1 MVKIDS
7 EVKQLTVRE
16 FLSDGQYVIPIYQ
29 RNYDWGERET
39 LQLLEDVSDY
49 AQKNSNQKY
58 YIGSA
63 VVFVRNVNG
72 TTYFEMIDGQQ
83 RLTTLTILASLL
95 NHEGKADWFKQ
106 PNLSYEHRKE
116 ADEAL
121 RRLQEGMQSEHP
133 AARNIVNVYALL
145 KKHLIPVLEAKGLDK
160 AQFAD
165 YLFNQV
171 TILRI
176 PLPHDTQLNHYFEI
190 MNTRGEQLEKHEVL
204 KATLMSKL
212 QPEEHPLFHW
222 IWEAC
227 ADMNS
232 YVQMNFSIEQRRII
246 FDDQWA
252 ELRHR
257 HFEALGEAFGKDN
270 GKLIETEEDGAAHTL
285 NSLFEDAKKEV
296 RYELPNDGNS
306 DDGTPDR
313 FGSIANFPNFLL
325 QALKVCYHDS
335 EFYWP
340 EVDEAI
346 KLDDKGLISTF
357 QMVLKSMADEEERGR
372 FVRFFIMELLF
383 LRIQYDR
390 FVIKRE
396 SINDAESWSLKSIR
410 KYDNSNKVKYVNT
423 FSSNDSEEESENH
436 AAKAIRLL
444 EAMFHVSAPTQIYKH
459 WLNAVL
465 YAVYREEAITR
476 SDLRERLYDLA
487 RCFMLDVYLA
497 GEGKVHRF
505 EEIVFRERYEPE
517 NRIEEIN
524 WRRID
529 CGCNVHN
536 FIFNFYDFIT
546 WQKWQKWQNDP
557 KSQNNPKDYSKF
569 DFSYRTSVEHFYP
582 QKPMKGYDCLNEDVL
597 HSFGNL
603 CLISSSMNSKFS
615 NNMPKAKLANFG
627 LDEEVRNGL
636 SLKLLEMMDVV
647 KVKGDWS
654 ENEIKVF
661 NEEAKQRFQEA
672 LSNQGGRETIPPI
685 GHDLKEGKE

>member
-95 NHEGKADWFKQ
+95 KHEGKADWFKQ

-116 ADEAL
+116 ANEAL

-145 KKHLIPVLEAKGLDK
+145 KKHLTPVLEAKGLDK

-171 TILRI
+171 KILRI

-212 QPEEHPLFHW
+212 QPEEHSLFHW

-232 YVQMNFSIEQRRII
+232 YVQMNFSVENRTILFGKNWRKLQ
-246 FDDQWA
+246 FDQFDS
-252 ELRHR
+252 LR
-257 HFEALGEAFGKDN
+257 EALFKQKDSEQKSKEN
-270 GKLIETEEDGAAHTL
+270 SAPLTL
-285 NSLFEDAKKEV
+285 NRLFEDAKKGSRYGQSEV
-296 RYELPNDGNS
+296 GSE
-306 DDGTPDR
+306 GTGEQER
-313 FGSIANFPNFLL
+313 FGSIINFPNFLL
-325 QALKVCYHDS
+325 QVLKVCYHRS
-335 EFYWP
+335 EFYQ
-340 EVDEAI
+340 EEKKIDKQI
-346 KLDDKGLISTF
+346 RLDDKGLIPIFET
-357 QMVLKSMADEEERGR
+357 VLQSLANEEEQAK
-372 FVRFFIMELLF
+372 FVKFFIIKLLF
-383 LRIQYDR
+383 LRTQYDR
-390 FVIKRE
+390 YVIKRE
-396 SINDAESWSLKSIR
+396 EHNGTESWSLKTIQ
-410 KYDNSNKVKYVNT
+410 KYDKNKVDYVNT
-423 FSSNDSEEESENH
+423 FSSNDEGGD
-436 AAKAIRLL
+436 AKAVRLL

-459 WLNAVL
+459 WLNALL
-465 YAVYREEAITR
+465 YAVDRKEQVSA
-476 SDLRERLYDLA
+476 SFLRERLYNLA
-487 RCFMLDVYLA
+487 CSFMLDIYLA
-497 GEGKVHRF
+497 KEKTTFEDIVYNQEGKPAHDLNN
-505 EEIVFRERYEPE
+505 ID
-517 NRIEEIN
+517 
-524 WRRID
+524 WGRID
-529 CGCNVHN
+529 QGCSVHN

-546 WQKWQKWQNDP
+546 WQNAPQKYP
-557 KSQNNPKDYSKF
+557 KF

-582 QKPMKGYDCLNEDVL
+582 QKPMKGYPVLNDDVL

-647 KVKGDWS
+647 KEKGDWS

-661 NEEAKQRFQEA
+661 NEEAMRKLSSVFRKQ
-672 LSNQGGRETIPPI
+672 LSNQGEEEQSPNRT
-685 GHDLKEGKE
+685 

>member
-1 MVKIDS
+1 MMVKIDS

-145 KKHLIPVLEAKGLDK
+145 KKHLTPVLEAKGLDK

-212 QPEEHPLFHW
+212 QPEEHSLFHW

-232 YVQMNFSIEQRRII
+232 YVQMNFSVENRTIL
-246 FDDQWA
+246 FDENWRELQFDQFDS
-252 ELRHR
+252 LR
-257 HFEALGEAFGKDN
+257 EALFKQKDSEQKSKEN
-270 GKLIETEEDGAAHTL
+270 SAPLTL
-285 NSLFEDAKKEV
+285 NRLFEDAKKGSRYGQSEV
-296 RYELPNDGNS
+296 GSE
-306 DDGTPDR
+306 GTGEQER
-313 FGSIANFPNFLL
+313 FGSIINFPNFLL
-325 QALKVCYHDS
+325 QVLKVCYHRS
-335 EFYWP
+335 EFYQ
-340 EVDEAI
+340 EEKKIDEQI
-346 KLDDKGLISTF
+346 RLDDKGLIPIFET
-357 QMVLKSMADEEERGR
+357 VLRSLDNEEKQAE
-372 FVRFFIMELLF
+372 FVKFFIIKLLF
-383 LRIQYDR
+383 LRTQYDR
-390 FVIKRE
+390 YVIKRE
-396 SINDAESWSLKSIR
+396 KHNGTESWSLKTIQ
-410 KYDNSNKVKYVNT
+410 KYDKNKVGYVNT
-423 FSSNDSEEESENH
+423 FSDEGED
-436 AAKAIRLL
+436 AKAVQLL

-459 WLNAVL
+459 WLNALL
-465 YAVYREEAITR
+465 YALFHAPKIEEEQVSASFLR
-476 SDLRERLYDLA
+476 DLRNQLYNLA
-487 RCFMLDVYLA
+487 RSFMLDVYLA
-497 GEGKVHRF
+497 KEKTTFEDIVYRQKGKPAHDLNN
-505 EEIVFRERYEPE
+505 ID
-517 NRIEEIN
+517 
-524 WRRID
+524 WGRID
-529 CGCNVHN
+529 QGCSVHN

-546 WQKWQKWQNDP
+546 WQKWQKDT
-557 KSQNNPKDYSKF
+557 KSQKDSEDYSKF

-672 LSNQGGRETIPPI
+672 LRETPI
-685 GHDLKEGKE
+685 EHDLKEGKE

>member
-16 FLSDGQYVIPIYQ
+16 FLSNGQYVIPIYQ

-39 LQLLEDVSDY
+39 LQLLEDISDY

-95 NHEGKADWFKQ
+95 KHEGKADWFKQ

-145 KKHLIPVLEAKGLDK
+145 KKHLFPVLEAKELDK

-171 TILRI
+171 KILRI

-212 QPEEHPLFHW
+212 QPEEHPLFHR

-232 YVQMNFSIEQRRII
+232 YVQMKFSVGNRTILFGKNWRELQ
-246 FDDQWA
+246 FDQFDS
-252 ELRHR
+252 LR
-257 HFEALGEAFGKDN
+257 EALFKQKDGEQKSKENSAP
-270 GKLIETEEDGAAHTL
+270 LTL
-285 NSLFEDAKKEV
+285 NRLFEDAKKGSKYGQSEV
-296 RYELPNDGNS
+296 GSE
-306 DDGTPDR
+306 GTGEQER
-313 FGSIANFPNFLL
+313 FGSIINFPNFLL
-325 QALKVCYHDS
+325 QVLKVCYHRS
-335 EFYWP
+335 EFYQ
-340 EVDEAI
+340 EKKIDEQI
-346 KLDDKGLISTF
+346 RLDDKGLIPIFET
-357 QMVLKSMADEEERGR
+357 VLQSLDNEEEQAE
-372 FVRFFIMELLF
+372 FVKFFIIKLLF
-383 LRIQYDR
+383 LRTQYDR
-390 FVIKRE
+390 YVIKRE
-396 SINDAESWSLKSIR
+396 ENNGTESWSLKTIQ
-410 KYDNSNKVKYVNT
+410 KYDKNKVDYVNT
-423 FSSNDSEEESENH
+423 FSDEGGD
-436 AAKAIRLL
+436 AKAVRLL

-459 WLNAVL
+459 WLNALLHALNRDEPVTASFLRNQL
-465 YAVYREEAITR
+465 YN
-476 SDLRERLYDLA
+476 LA
-487 RCFMLDVYLA
+487 CSFMLDIYLA
-497 GEGKVHRF
+497 KEKTTFEDIVYRQKGKPAHDLNN
-505 EEIVFRERYEPE
+505 ID
-517 NRIEEIN
+517 
-524 WRRID
+524 WGRID
-529 CGCNVHN
+529 QGCSVHN

-546 WQKWQKWQNDP
+546 WQNAP
-557 KSQNNPKDYSKF
+557 EDYSKF

-582 QKPMKGYDCLNEDVL
+582 QKPMKGYDCLNKDVL

-661 NEEAKQRFQEA
+661 NEEAKKRFQKA
-672 LSNQGGRETIPPI
+672 LSNLREENNPQI

>member
-1 MVKIDS
+1 MIDS
-7 EVKQLTVRE
+7 KVKQLTVRE

-39 LQLLEDVSDY
+39 LQLLEDISDY

-95 NHEGKADWFKQ
+95 KHEGKADWFKQ

-145 KKHLIPVLEAKGLDK
+145 KKHLIPVLEAKELDK

-171 TILRI
+171 KILRI
-176 PLPHDTQLNHYFEI
+176 PLPHETQLNHYFEI

-212 QPEEHPLFHW
+212 QPEEHPLCHRV
-222 IWEAC
+222 WEAC

-232 YVQMNFSIEQRRII
+232 YVQMKFSVENRTILFGEKWKELQ
-246 FDDQWA
+246 FDQFDR
-252 ELRHR
+252 LR
-257 HFEALGEAFGKDN
+257 EALFKQKDGEQKSKENSAP
-270 GKLIETEEDGAAHTL
+270 LTL
-285 NSLFEDAKKEV
+285 NRLFEDAKKGSRYGQSEV
-296 RYELPNDGNS
+296 GSE
-306 DDGTPDR
+306 GTGEQER
-313 FGSIANFPNFLL
+313 FGSIINFPNFLL
-325 QALKVCYHDS
+325 QVLKVCYHRS
-335 EFYWP
+335 EFYQ
-340 EVDEAI
+340 EKIDEQI
-346 KLDDKGLISTF
+346 RLDDKDLIPIFET
-357 QMVLKSMADEEERGR
+357 VLRSLDNEEKQAE
-372 FVRFFIMELLF
+372 FVKFFIIKLLF
-383 LRIQYDR
+383 LRTQYDR
-390 FVIKRE
+390 YVIKRE
-396 SINDAESWSLKSIR
+396 ENNGTESWSLKTIQ
-410 KYDNSNKVKYVNT
+410 KYDKNKVDYVNT
-423 FSSNDSEEESENH
+423 FSDEGGD
-436 AAKAIRLL
+436 AKAVRLL

-459 WLNAVL
+459 WLNALL
-465 YAVYREEAITR
+465 YALFHAPEIRKEPISA
-476 SDLRERLYDLA
+476 SFLRDELYNLA
-487 RCFMLDVYLA
+487 CSFMLDVYLA
-497 GEGKVHRF
+497 KEKTTFEDIVYRQKGKPAHDLNN
-505 EEIVFRERYEPE
+505 ID
-517 NRIEEIN
+517 
-524 WRRID
+524 WGRID
-529 CGCNVHN
+529 QGCSVHN

-546 WQKWQKWQNDP
+546 WQNAPQKYP
-557 KSQNNPKDYSKF
+557 KF

-582 QKPMKGYDCLNEDVL
+582 QKPMKGYPVLNDDVL

-647 KVKGDWS
+647 KEKGDWS

-661 NEEAKQRFQEA
+661 NEEAMRKLSKRFQEA
-672 LSNQGGRETIPPI
+672 LSNLSEEKQSPQ
-685 GHDLKEGKE
+685 

>member
-1 MVKIDS
+1 MMVKIDS

-95 NHEGKADWFKQ
+95 KHEGKADWFKQ

-116 ADEAL
+116 ANEAL

-145 KKHLIPVLEAKGLDK
+145 KKHLTPVLEAKGLDK

-171 TILRI
+171 KILRI

-212 QPEEHPLFHW
+212 QPEEHSLFHW

-232 YVQMNFSIEQRRII
+232 YVQMNFSVENRTILFGKNWRKLQ
-246 FDDQWA
+246 FDQFDS
-252 ELRHR
+252 LR
-257 HFEALGEAFGKDN
+257 EALFKQKDSEQKSKEN
-270 GKLIETEEDGAAHTL
+270 SAPLTL
-285 NSLFEDAKKEV
+285 NRLFEDAKKGSRYGQSEV
-296 RYELPNDGNS
+296 GSE
-306 DDGTPDR
+306 GTGEQER
-313 FGSIANFPNFLL
+313 FGSIINFPNFLL
-325 QALKVCYHDS
+325 QVLKVCYHRS
-335 EFYWP
+335 EFYQ
-340 EVDEAI
+340 EEKKIDKQI
-346 KLDDKGLISTF
+346 RLDDKGLIPIFET
-357 QMVLKSMADEEERGR
+357 VLQSLANEEEQAK
-372 FVRFFIMELLF
+372 FVKFFIIKLLF
-383 LRIQYDR
+383 LRTQYDR
-390 FVIKRE
+390 YVIKRE
-396 SINDAESWSLKSIR
+396 EHNGTESWSLKTIQ
-410 KYDNSNKVKYVNT
+410 KYDKNKVDYVNT
-423 FSSNDSEEESENH
+423 FSSNDEGGD
-436 AAKAIRLL
+436 AKAVRLL

-459 WLNAVL
+459 WLNALL
-465 YAVYREEAITR
+465 YAVDRKEQVSA
-476 SDLRERLYDLA
+476 SFLRERLYNLA
-487 RCFMLDVYLA
+487 CSFMLDIYLA
-497 GEGKVHRF
+497 KEKTTFEDIVYNQEGKPAHDLNN
-505 EEIVFRERYEPE
+505 ID
-517 NRIEEIN
+517 
-524 WRRID
+524 WGRID
-529 CGCNVHN
+529 QGCSVHN

-546 WQKWQKWQNDP
+546 WQNAPQKYP
-557 KSQNNPKDYSKF
+557 KF

-582 QKPMKGYDCLNEDVL
+582 QKPMKGYPVLNDDVL

-647 KVKGDWS
+647 KEKGDWS

-661 NEEAKQRFQEA
+661 NEEAMRKLSSVFRKQ
-672 LSNQGGRETIPPI
+672 LSNQGEEEQSPNRT
-685 GHDLKEGKE
+685 

>member
-145 KKHLIPVLEAKGLDK
+145 KKHLTPVLEAKGLDK

-165 YLFNQV
+165 YLFNHV
-171 TILRI
+171 KILRI

-212 QPEEHPLFHW
+212 QPEEHSLFHW

-232 YVQMNFSIEQRRII
+232 YVQMNFSVENRTILFGKNWRKLQFNQ
-246 FDDQWA
+246 FDS
-252 ELRHR
+252 LR
-257 HFEALGEAFGKDN
+257 EALFKQKDSEQKSKEN
-270 GKLIETEEDGAAHTL
+270 SAPLTL
-285 NSLFEDAKKEV
+285 NRLFEDAKKGSRYGQSEV
-296 RYELPNDGNS
+296 GSE
-306 DDGTPDR
+306 GTGEQER
-313 FGSIANFPNFLL
+313 FGSIINFPNFLL
-325 QALKVCYHDS
+325 QVLKVCYHRS
-335 EFYWP
+335 EFYQ
-340 EVDEAI
+340 EEKKIDKQI
-346 KLDDKGLISTF
+346 RLDDKGLIPIFET
-357 QMVLKSMADEEERGR
+357 VLRSLDNEEKQAE
-372 FVRFFIMELLF
+372 FVKFFIIKLLF
-383 LRIQYDR
+383 LRTQYDR
-390 FVIKRE
+390 YVIKRE
-396 SINDAESWSLKSIR
+396 ENNGTESWSLKTIQ
-410 KYDNSNKVKYVNT
+410 KYDKNKVDYVNT
-423 FSSNDSEEESENH
+423 FSDEGED
-436 AAKAIRLL
+436 AKAVRLL

-459 WLNAVL
+459 WLNALL
-465 YAVYREEAITR
+465 YALHRDELVTA
-476 SDLRERLYDLA
+476 SFLRNQLYNLA
-487 RCFMLDVYLA
+487 CSFMLDIYLA
-497 GEGKVHRF
+497 KEKTTFEDIVYHQEGKPAHDLNN
-505 EEIVFRERYEPE
+505 ID
-517 NRIEEIN
+517 
-524 WRRID
+524 WGRID
-529 CGCNVHN
+529 QGCSVHN

-546 WQKWQKWQNDP
+546 WQNAPQKYP
-557 KSQNNPKDYSKF
+557 KF

-582 QKPMKGYDCLNEDVL
+582 QKPMKGYPVLNDDVL

-627 LDEEVRNGL
+627 LYEEVRNGL
-636 SLKLLEMMDVV
+636 SLKLLEMMNVV
-647 KVKGDWS
+647 KEKGDWG

-661 NEEAKQRFQEA
+661 NEEAKQRFQKA
-672 LSNQGGRETIPPI
+672 LSNLREENNPQI

>member
-1 MVKIDS
+1 MIDS

-39 LQLLEDVSDY
+39 LQLLEDISDY
-49 AQKNSNQKY
+49 AQKNNNQKY

-95 NHEGKADWFKQ
+95 KHEGKADWFKQ

-212 QPEEHPLFHW
+212 QPEEHPLFHR

-232 YVQMNFSIEQRRII
+232 YVQMKFSVENRTILFGEKWKELQ
-246 FDDQWA
+246 FDQFDC
-252 ELRHR
+252 LR
-257 HFEALGEAFGKDN
+257 EALFKQKDGEQKSKENSAP
-270 GKLIETEEDGAAHTL
+270 LTL
-285 NSLFEDAKKEV
+285 NRLFEDAKKGSRYGQSEV
-296 RYELPNDGNS
+296 GSEGMGEQERL
-306 DDGTPDR
+306 
-313 FGSIANFPNFLL
+313 GSIINFPNFLL
-325 QALKVCYHDS
+325 QVLKVCYHRS
-335 EFYWP
+335 EFYQ
-340 EVDEAI
+340 EKIDEQI
-346 KLDDKGLISTF
+346 RLDDKDLIPIFET
-357 QMVLKSMADEEERGR
+357 VLRSLDNEEKQAE
-372 FVRFFIMELLF
+372 FVKFFIIKLLF
-383 LRIQYDR
+383 LRTQYDR
-390 FVIKRE
+390 YVIKRE
-396 SINDAESWSLKSIR
+396 ENNGTESWSLKTIQ
-410 KYDNSNKVKYVNT
+410 KYDKNKVDYVNT
-423 FSSNDSEEESENH
+423 FSDEGGD
-436 AAKAIRLL
+436 AKAVRLL

-459 WLNAVL
+459 WLNALLHALHRDEPVTASFLRNEL
-465 YAVYREEAITR
+465 YN
-476 SDLRERLYDLA
+476 LA
-487 RCFMLDVYLA
+487 CSFMLDIYLA
-497 GEGKVHRF
+497 KEKTTFEDIVYRQEGKPAHDLNN
-505 EEIVFRERYEPE
+505 ID
-517 NRIEEIN
+517 
-524 WRRID
+524 WGRID
-529 CGCNVHN
+529 QGCSVHN

-546 WQKWQKWQNDP
+546 WQNAP
-557 KSQNNPKDYSKF
+557 EEYSKF

-636 SLKLLEMMDVV
+636 SLKLLEMMNVV
-647 KVKGDWS
+647 KEKGDWG

-661 NEEAKQRFQEA
+661 NEEAKKRFQKA
-672 LSNQGGRETIPPI
+672 LSNLKEENNPQI

>member
-145 KKHLIPVLEAKGLDK
+145 KKHLTPVLEAKGLDK
-160 AQFAD
+160 ARFAD

-171 TILRI
+171 KILRI

-212 QPEEHPLFHW
+212 QPEEHSLFHW

-232 YVQMNFSIEQRRII
+232 YVQMNFSVENRTIL
-246 FDDQWA
+246 FDENWRELQFDQFDS
-252 ELRHR
+252 LR
-257 HFEALGEAFGKDN
+257 EALFKQKDSEQKSKEN
-270 GKLIETEEDGAAHTL
+270 SAPLTL
-285 NSLFEDAKKEV
+285 NRLFEDAKKGSRYGQSEV
-296 RYELPNDGNS
+296 GSE
-306 DDGTPDR
+306 GTGEQER
-313 FGSIANFPNFLL
+313 FGSIINFPNFLL
-325 QALKVCYHDS
+325 QVLKVCYHRS
-335 EFYWP
+335 EFYQ
-340 EVDEAI
+340 EEKKIDEQI
-346 KLDDKGLISTF
+346 RLDDKGLIPIFET
-357 QMVLKSMADEEERGR
+357 VLRSLDNEEKQAE
-372 FVRFFIMELLF
+372 FVKFFIIKLLF
-383 LRIQYDR
+383 LRTQYDR
-390 FVIKRE
+390 YVIKRE
-396 SINDAESWSLKSIR
+396 KHNGTESWSLKTIQ
-410 KYDNSNKVKYVNT
+410 KYDKNKVGYVNT
-423 FSSNDSEEESENH
+423 FSDEGED
-436 AAKAIRLL
+436 AKAVQLL

-459 WLNAVL
+459 WLNALL
-465 YAVYREEAITR
+465 YALFHAPKIEEEQVSASFLR
-476 SDLRERLYDLA
+476 DLRNQLYNLA
-487 RCFMLDVYLA
+487 RSFMLDVYLA
-497 GEGKVHRF
+497 KEKTTFEDIVYRQKGKPAHDLNN
-505 EEIVFRERYEPE
+505 ID
-517 NRIEEIN
+517 
-524 WRRID
+524 WGRID
-529 CGCNVHN
+529 QGCSVHN

-546 WQKWQKWQNDP
+546 WQNDP
-557 KSQNNPKDYSKF
+557 EEYSKF

-672 LSNQGGRETIPPI
+672 LSNETIPQQ
-685 GHDLKEGKE
+685 DMT

>member
-145 KKHLIPVLEAKGLDK
+145 KKHLIPVLEAKELDK

-212 QPEEHPLFHW
+212 QPEEHSLFHW

-232 YVQMNFSIEQRRII
+232 YVQMNFSVENRTIL
-246 FDDQWA
+246 FDENWRELQFDQFDS
-252 ELRHR
+252 LR
-257 HFEALGEAFGKDN
+257 EALFKQKDSEQKSKEN
-270 GKLIETEEDGAAHTL
+270 SAPLTL
-285 NSLFEDAKKEV
+285 NRLFEDAKKGSRYGQSEV
-296 RYELPNDGNS
+296 GSE
-306 DDGTPDR
+306 GTGEQER
-313 FGSIANFPNFLL
+313 FGSIINFPNFLL
-325 QALKVCYHDS
+325 QVLKVCYHRS
-335 EFYWP
+335 EFYQ
-340 EVDEAI
+340 EEKKIDEQI
-346 KLDDKGLISTF
+346 RLDDKGLIPIFET
-357 QMVLKSMADEEERGR
+357 VLRSLDNEEKQAE
-372 FVRFFIMELLF
+372 FVKFFIIKLLF
-383 LRIQYDR
+383 LRTQYDR
-390 FVIKRE
+390 YVIKRE
-396 SINDAESWSLKSIR
+396 KHNGTESWSLKTIQ
-410 KYDNSNKVKYVNT
+410 KYDKNKVDYVNT
-423 FSSNDSEEESENH
+423 FSNEGED
-436 AAKAIRLL
+436 AKAVQLL

-459 WLNAVL
+459 WLNALL
-465 YAVYREEAITR
+465 YALEIRKKQICA
-476 SDLRERLYDLA
+476 SFLRDELYNLA
-487 RCFMLDVYLA
+487 CSFMLDIYLA
-497 GEGKVHRF
+497 KEKTTFEDIVYRQEGKPAHDLNN
-505 EEIVFRERYEPE
+505 ID
-517 NRIEEIN
+517 
-524 WRRID
+524 WGRID
-529 CGCNVHN
+529 QGCSVHN

-546 WQKWQKWQNDP
+546 WQNAPQKYP
-557 KSQNNPKDYSKF
+557 KF

-582 QKPMKGYDCLNEDVL
+582 QKPMKGYPVLNDDVL

-647 KVKGDWS
+647 KEKGDWS

-672 LSNQGGRETIPPI
+672 LSNLREENNPPI

>member
-95 NHEGKADWFKQ
+95 KHEGKADWFKQ

-160 AQFAD
+160 AKFAD

-171 TILRI
+171 KILRI

-212 QPEEHPLFHW
+212 QPEEHNLFHL

-227 ADMNS
+227 SDMNA
-232 YVQMNFSIEQRRII
+232 YVQMKFSVGNRTI
-246 FDDQWA
+246 
-252 ELRHR
+252 L
-257 HFEALGEAFGKDN
+257 FGKDWRELQFDQFDHLREALF
-270 GKLIETEEDGAAHTL
+270 KQKDGEQKSKENSAPLTL
-285 NSLFEDAKKEV
+285 NRLFEDAKKESSYGQSEV
-296 RYELPNDGNS
+296 GSE
-306 DDGTPDR
+306 GTGKQER
-313 FGSIANFPNFLL
+313 FGSIINFPNFLL
-325 QALKVCYHDS
+325 QVLKVCYHRS
-335 EFYWP
+335 EFYQ
-340 EVDEAI
+340 EKIDEQI
-346 KLDDKGLISTF
+346 RLDDKGLIPIFET
-357 QMVLKSMADEEERGR
+357 VLQSLANEEKQAK
-372 FVRFFIMELLF
+372 FVKFFIIKLLF
-383 LRIQYDR
+383 LRTQYDR
-390 FVIKRE
+390 YVIKRE
-396 SINDAESWSLKSIR
+396 EHNGTESWSLKTIQ
-410 KYDNSNKVKYVNT
+410 KYDKNKVDYVNT
-423 FSSNDSEEESENH
+423 FSDEGGD
-436 AAKAIRLL
+436 AKAVQLL

-459 WLNAVL
+459 WLNALL
-465 YAVYREEAITR
+465 YALALFHAPEIRKEPISALF
-476 SDLRERLYDLA
+476 LRDELYNLA
-487 RCFMLDVYLA
+487 CSFMLDVYLA
-497 GEGKVHRF
+497 KEKTTFEDIVYRQKGKPAHDLNN
-505 EEIVFRERYEPE
+505 ID
-517 NRIEEIN
+517 
-524 WRRID
+524 WGRID
-529 CGCNVHN
+529 QGCSVHN

-546 WQKWQKWQNDP
+546 WQNDP
-557 KSQNNPKDYSKF
+557 QKYPKF

-582 QKPMKGYDCLNEDVL
+582 QKPMKGYPVLNDDVL

-636 SLKLLEMMDVV
+636 SLKLLEMMDIV
-647 KVKGDWS
+647 KEKGDWS

-661 NEEAKQRFQEA
+661 NEEAKKRFSE
-672 LSNQGGRETIPPI
+672 SIKKGRN
-685 GHDLKEGKE
+685 

>member
-39 LQLLEDVSDY
+39 LQLLEDISDY

-95 NHEGKADWFKQ
+95 KHEGKADWFKQ

-145 KKHLIPVLEAKGLDK
+145 KKHLIPVLETKGLDK
-160 AQFAD
+160 AKFAD

-171 TILRI
+171 KILRI

-212 QPEEHPLFHW
+212 QPEEHNLFHL

-227 ADMNS
+227 SDMNA
-232 YVQMNFSIEQRRII
+232 YVQMKFSVGNRTI
-246 FDDQWA
+246 
-252 ELRHR
+252 L
-257 HFEALGEAFGKDN
+257 FGKDWRELQFDQFDHLREALF
-270 GKLIETEEDGAAHTL
+270 KQKDGEQNSKENNAPLTL
-285 NSLFEDAKKEV
+285 NRLFEDAKKESSYGQSEV
-296 RYELPNDGNS
+296 GSE
-306 DDGTPDR
+306 GTGKQER
-313 FGSIANFPNFLL
+313 FGSIINFPNFLL
-325 QALKVCYHDS
+325 QVLKVCYHRS
-335 EFYWP
+335 EFYQ
-340 EVDEAI
+340 EKIDEQI
-346 KLDDKGLISTF
+346 RLDDKGLIPIFET
-357 QMVLKSMADEEERGR
+357 VLQSLANEEKQAK
-372 FVRFFIMELLF
+372 FVKFFIIKLLF
-383 LRIQYDR
+383 LRTQYDR
-390 FVIKRE
+390 YVIKRE
-396 SINDAESWSLKSIR
+396 EHNGTESWSLKTIQ
-410 KYDNSNKVKYVNT
+410 KYDKNKVDYVNT
-423 FSSNDSEEESENH
+423 FSDEGGD
-436 AAKAIRLL
+436 AKAVQLL

-459 WLNAVL
+459 WLNALL
-465 YAVYREEAITR
+465 YALALFHAPEIRKEPISALF
-476 SDLRERLYDLA
+476 LRDELYNLA
-487 RCFMLDVYLA
+487 CSFMLDVYLA
-497 GEGKVHRF
+497 KEKTTFEDIVYRQKGKPAHDLNN
-505 EEIVFRERYEPE
+505 ID
-517 NRIEEIN
+517 
-524 WRRID
+524 WGRID
-529 CGCNVHN
+529 QGCSVHN

-546 WQKWQKWQNDP
+546 WQNAPQKYP
-557 KSQNNPKDYSKF
+557 KF

-582 QKPMKGYDCLNEDVL
+582 QKPMKGYPVLNDDVL

-636 SLKLLEMMDVV
+636 SLKLLEMMDIV
-647 KVKGDWS
+647 KEKGDWS

-672 LSNQGGRETIPPI
+672 LSNQPPI

>member
-1 MVKIDS
+1 MIDS

-39 LQLLEDVSDY
+39 LQLLEDISDY

-95 NHEGKADWFKQ
+95 KHEGKADWFKQ

-145 KKHLIPVLEAKGLDK
+145 KKHLIPVLEAKELDK

-171 TILRI
+171 KILRI

-212 QPEEHPLFHW
+212 QPEEHPLFHR

-232 YVQMNFSIEQRRII
+232 YVQMKFSVENRTILFGENWRELQ
-246 FDDQWA
+246 FDQFDS
-252 ELRHR
+252 LR
-257 HFEALGEAFGKDN
+257 EALFKQKDGEQKSKENSAP
-270 GKLIETEEDGAAHTL
+270 LTL
-285 NSLFEDAKKEV
+285 NRLFEDAKKGSRYGQSEV
-296 RYELPNDGNS
+296 GSE
-306 DDGTPDR
+306 GTGEQER
-313 FGSIANFPNFLL
+313 FGSIINFPNFLL
-325 QALKVCYHDS
+325 QVLKVCYHRS
-335 EFYWP
+335 EFYKKGI
-340 EVDEAI
+340 DEQI
-346 KLDDKGLISTF
+346 RLDDKGLIPIFET
-357 QMVLKSMADEEERGR
+357 VLQSLANEEEQAK
-372 FVRFFIMELLF
+372 FVKFFIIKLLF
-383 LRIQYDR
+383 LRTQYDR
-390 FVIKRE
+390 YVIKRE
-396 SINDAESWSLKSIR
+396 ENNGTESWSLKTIQ
-410 KYDNSNKVKYVNT
+410 KYDKNKVDYVNT
-423 FSSNDSEEESENH
+423 FSSNDEGGD
-436 AAKAIRLL
+436 AKAVRLL

-459 WLNAVL
+459 WLNALL
-465 YAVYREEAITR
+465 YAVDRKEQVSALF
-476 SDLRERLYDLA
+476 LRERLYNLA
-487 RCFMLDVYLA
+487 CSFMLDIYLA
-497 GEGKVHRF
+497 KEKTTFEDIVYHQEGKPAHDLNN
-505 EEIVFRERYEPE
+505 ID
-517 NRIEEIN
+517 
-524 WRRID
+524 WGRID
-529 CGCNVHN
+529 QGCSVHN

-546 WQKWQKWQNDP
+546 WQNDP
-557 KSQNNPKDYSKF
+557 EEYSKF

-647 KVKGDWS
+647 KEKGDWS

-672 LSNQGGRETIPPI
+672 LRETPI

>member
-1 MVKIDS
+1 MIDS

-16 FLSDGQYVIPIYQ
+16 FLSNGQYVIPIYQ

-83 RLTTLTILASLL
+83 RLTTLTILTSLL
-95 NHEGKADWFKQ
+95 KHEGKADWFKQ

-145 KKHLIPVLEAKGLDK
+145 KKHLFPVLEAKELDK

-212 QPEEHPLFHW
+212 QPEEHPLFHR

-232 YVQMNFSIEQRRII
+232 YVQMKFSVENRTILFGENWRELQ
-246 FDDQWA
+246 FDQFDS
-252 ELRHR
+252 LR
-257 HFEALGEAFGKDN
+257 EALFKQKDGEQKSKENSAP
-270 GKLIETEEDGAAHTL
+270 LTL
-285 NSLFEDAKKEV
+285 NRLFEDAKKGSKYGQSEV
-296 RYELPNDGNS
+296 GSE
-306 DDGTPDR
+306 GTGEQER
-313 FGSIANFPNFLL
+313 FGSIINFPNFLL
-325 QALKVCYHDS
+325 QVLKVCYHRS
-335 EFYWP
+335 EFYQ
-340 EVDEAI
+340 EKKIDEQI
-346 KLDDKGLISTF
+346 RLDDKGLIPIFET
-357 QMVLKSMADEEERGR
+357 VLQSLDNEEKQAE
-372 FVRFFIMELLF
+372 FVKFFIIKLLF
-383 LRIQYDR
+383 LRTQYDR
-390 FVIKRE
+390 YVIKRE
-396 SINDAESWSLKSIR
+396 ENNGTESWSLKMIQ
-410 KYDNSNKVKYVNT
+410 KYDKNKVDYVNT
-423 FSSNDSEEESENH
+423 FSSNDEGGD
-436 AAKAIRLL
+436 AKAVRLL

-459 WLNAVL
+459 WLNALL
-465 YAVYREEAITR
+465 YAVDRKEQVSALF
-476 SDLRERLYDLA
+476 LRERLYNLA
-487 RCFMLDVYLA
+487 WSFMLDIYLA
-497 GEGKVHRF
+497 KEKTTFEDIVYHQEGKPAHDLNN
-505 EEIVFRERYEPE
+505 ID
-517 NRIEEIN
+517 
-524 WRRID
+524 WGRID
-529 CGCNVHN
+529 QGCSVHN

-546 WQKWQKWQNDP
+546 WQNDP
-557 KSQNNPKDYSKF
+557 EEYSKF

-647 KVKGDWS
+647 KEKGDWS

-672 LSNQGGRETIPPI
+672 LSNQPPI

>member
-1 MVKIDS
+1 MVKIYS

-29 RNYDWGERET
+29 RNFDWGERET
-39 LQLLEDVSDY
+39 LQLLEDISDY

-95 NHEGKADWFKQ
+95 KHEGKADWFKQ

-145 KKHLIPVLEAKGLDK
+145 QKHLIHVLEAKRLDK

-171 TILRI
+171 KILRI

-212 QPEEHPLFHW
+212 QPEEHPLFHR

-232 YVQMNFSIEQRRII
+232 YVQMKFSVENRTILFGEKWKELQ
-246 FDDQWA
+246 FDQFDR
-252 ELRHR
+252 LR
-257 HFEALGEAFGKDN
+257 EALFKQKDGEQKSKENSAP
-270 GKLIETEEDGAAHTL
+270 LTL
-285 NSLFEDAKKEV
+285 NRLFEDAKKGSRYGQSEV
-296 RYELPNDGNS
+296 GSE
-306 DDGTPDR
+306 GTGEQER
-313 FGSIANFPNFLL
+313 LGSIINFPNFLL
-325 QALKVCYHDS
+325 QVLKVCYHRS
-335 EFYWP
+335 EFYQ
-340 EVDEAI
+340 EKIDEQI
-346 KLDDKGLISTF
+346 RLDDKGLIPIFET
-357 QMVLKSMADEEERGR
+357 VLRSLDNEEKQAE
-372 FVRFFIMELLF
+372 FVKFFIIKLLF
-383 LRIQYDR
+383 LRTQYDR
-390 FVIKRE
+390 YVIKRE
-396 SINDAESWSLKSIR
+396 EHNGTESWSLKTIQ
-410 KYDNSNKVKYVNT
+410 KYDKNKVDYVNT
-423 FSSNDSEEESENH
+423 FSDEGGD
-436 AAKAIRLL
+436 AKAVRLL

-459 WLNAVL
+459 WLNALL
-465 YAVYREEAITR
+465 YAVDRKEQVSA
-476 SDLRERLYDLA
+476 SFLRNELYNLA
-487 RCFMLDVYLA
+487 CSFMLDIYLA
-497 GEGKVHRF
+497 KEKTTFEDIVYRQEGKPAHDLNN
-505 EEIVFRERYEPE
+505 ID
-517 NRIEEIN
+517 
-524 WRRID
+524 WGRID
-529 CGCNVHN
+529 QGCSVHN

-546 WQKWQKWQNDP
+546 WQNAP
-557 KSQNNPKDYSKF
+557 EDYSKF

-661 NEEAKQRFQEA
+661 NEEAKQRFQKA
-672 LSNQGGRETIPPI
+672 LSNLREENNPQI

>member
-7 EVKQLTVRE
+7 EVKQLTVRG

-39 LQLLEDVSDY
+39 LQLLEDISDY

-95 NHEGKADWFKQ
+95 KHEGKADWFKQ

-121 RRLQEGMQSEHP
+121 RRLQEDMQSEHP

-145 KKHLIPVLEAKGLDK
+145 KKHLIPVLEAKELDK

-212 QPEEHPLFHW
+212 QPEEHSLFHR

-232 YVQMNFSIEQRRII
+232 YVQMKFSVGNRTILFGEDWRELQ
-246 FDDQWA
+246 FDQFDH
-252 ELRHR
+252 LR
-257 HFEALGEAFGKDN
+257 EALFKQKDGEQNSKENNAP
-270 GKLIETEEDGAAHTL
+270 LTL
-285 NSLFEDAKKEV
+285 NRLFEDAKKGSRYGQSEV
-296 RYELPNDGNS
+296 GSE
-306 DDGTPDR
+306 GTGEQER
-313 FGSIANFPNFLL
+313 FGSIINFPNFLL
-325 QALKVCYHDS
+325 QVLKVCYHGRKFCQNHDR
-335 EFYWP
+335 EFYQ
-340 EVDEAI
+340 EKIDEQI
-346 KLDDKGLISTF
+346 RLDDKGLIPIFET
-357 QMVLKSMADEEERGR
+357 VLQSLNNEEKQAE
-372 FVRFFIMELLF
+372 FVKFFIIKLLF
-383 LRIQYDR
+383 LRTQYDR
-390 FVIKRE
+390 YVIKRE
-396 SINDAESWSLKSIR
+396 ENNGTESWSLKTIQ
-410 KYDNSNKVKYVNT
+410 KYDKNKVDYINT
-423 FSSNDSEEESENH
+423 FSDEGED
-436 AAKAIRLL
+436 AKAVRLL

-459 WLNAVL
+459 WLNALLYVL
-465 YAVYREEAITR
+465 EIRKEQISA
-476 SDLRERLYDLA
+476 SFLRNELYNLA
-487 RCFMLDVYLA
+487 CSFMLDIYLA
-497 GEGKVHRF
+497 KEKTTFEDIVYHQEGKPAHDLNN
-505 EEIVFRERYEPE
+505 ID
-517 NRIEEIN
+517 
-524 WRRID
+524 WGRID
-529 CGCNVHN
+529 QGCSVHN

-546 WQKWQKWQNDP
+546 WQNAPQKYP
-557 KSQNNPKDYSKF
+557 KF

-654 ENEIKVF
+654 ESEIKVF

-672 LSNQGGRETIPPI
+672 LSIRGESAVAI
-685 GHDLKEGKE
+685 

>member
-1 MVKIDS
+1 MVKIYS

-29 RNYDWGERET
+29 RNFDWGERET
-39 LQLLEDVSDY
+39 LQLLEDISDY

-95 NHEGKADWFKQ
+95 KHEGKADWFKQ

-145 KKHLIPVLEAKGLDK
+145 QKHLIHVLEAKGLDK

-171 TILRI
+171 KILRI

-212 QPEEHPLFHW
+212 QPEEHPLFHRV
-222 IWEAC
+222 WEAC

-232 YVQMNFSIEQRRII
+232 YVQMKFSVENRTILFGEKWKELQ
-246 FDDQWA
+246 FDQFDR
-252 ELRHR
+252 LR
-257 HFEALGEAFGKDN
+257 EALFKQKDGEQKSKENSAP
-270 GKLIETEEDGAAHTL
+270 LTL
-285 NSLFEDAKKEV
+285 NRLFEDAKKGSRYGQSEV
-296 RYELPNDGNS
+296 GSE
-306 DDGTPDR
+306 GTGEQER
-313 FGSIANFPNFLL
+313 FGSIINFPNFLL
-325 QALKVCYHDS
+325 QVLKVCYHRS
-335 EFYWP
+335 EFYQ
-340 EVDEAI
+340 EKIDEQI
-346 KLDDKGLISTF
+346 RLDDKDLIPIFET
-357 QMVLKSMADEEERGR
+357 VLRSLDNEEKQAE
-372 FVRFFIMELLF
+372 FVKFFIIKLLF
-383 LRIQYDR
+383 LRTQYDR
-390 FVIKRE
+390 YVIKRE
-396 SINDAESWSLKSIR
+396 ENNGTESWSLKTIQ
-410 KYDNSNKVKYVNT
+410 KYDKNKVDYVNT
-423 FSSNDSEEESENH
+423 FSDEGGD
-436 AAKAIRLL
+436 AKAVRLL
-444 EAMFHVSAPTQIYKH
+444 EAMFHISAPTQIYKH
-459 WLNAVL
+459 WLNALL
-465 YAVYREEAITR
+465 YALFHAPEIRKEPISA
-476 SDLRERLYDLA
+476 SFLRDELYNLA
-487 RCFMLDVYLA
+487 CSFMLDVYLA
-497 GEGKVHRF
+497 KEKTTFEDIVYRQKGKPAHDLNN
-505 EEIVFRERYEPE
+505 ID
-517 NRIEEIN
+517 
-524 WRRID
+524 WGRID
-529 CGCNVHN
+529 QGCSVHN

-546 WQKWQKWQNDP
+546 WQNDP
-557 KSQNNPKDYSKF
+557 EEYSKF

-582 QKPMKGYDCLNEDVL
+582 QKPMKGYPVLNDDVL

-672 LSNQGGRETIPPI
+672 LSNLREEKQSPQ
-685 GHDLKEGKE
+685 

>member
-1 MVKIDS
+1 MIDS
-7 EVKQLTVRE
+7 KVKQLTVRE

-39 LQLLEDVSDY
+39 LQLLEDISDY

-95 NHEGKADWFKQ
+95 KHEGKADWFKQ

-145 KKHLIPVLEAKGLDK
+145 KKHLIPVLEAKELDK

-171 TILRI
+171 KILRI
-176 PLPHDTQLNHYFEI
+176 PLPHETQLNHYFEI

-212 QPEEHPLFHW
+212 QPEEHPLFHR

-232 YVQMNFSIEQRRII
+232 YVQMKFSVENRTILFGKNWRELQ
-246 FDDQWA
+246 FDQFDS
-252 ELRHR
+252 LR
-257 HFEALGEAFGKDN
+257 EALFKQKDGEQKSKENSAP
-270 GKLIETEEDGAAHTL
+270 LTL
-285 NSLFEDAKKEV
+285 NRLFEDAKKGSRYGQSEV
-296 RYELPNDGNS
+296 GSE
-306 DDGTPDR
+306 GTGEQER
-313 FGSIANFPNFLL
+313 FGSIINFPNFLL
-325 QALKVCYHDS
+325 QVLKVCYHRS
-335 EFYWP
+335 EFYQ
-340 EVDEAI
+340 EKIDEQI
-346 KLDDKGLISTF
+346 RLDDKDLIPIFET
-357 QMVLKSMADEEERGR
+357 VLRSLDNEEKQAE
-372 FVRFFIMELLF
+372 FVKFFIIKLLF
-383 LRIQYDR
+383 LRTQYDR
-390 FVIKRE
+390 YVIKRE
-396 SINDAESWSLKSIR
+396 ENNGTESWSLKTIQ
-410 KYDNSNKVKYVNT
+410 KYDKNKVDYVNT
-423 FSSNDSEEESENH
+423 FSDEGGD
-436 AAKAIRLL
+436 AKAVRLL

-459 WLNAVL
+459 WLNALL
-465 YAVYREEAITR
+465 YALFHAPEIRKEPISA
-476 SDLRERLYDLA
+476 SFLRDELYNLA
-487 RCFMLDVYLA
+487 CSFMLDVYLA
-497 GEGKVHRF
+497 KEKTTFEDIVYRQKGKPAHDLNN
-505 EEIVFRERYEPE
+505 ID
-517 NRIEEIN
+517 
-524 WRRID
+524 WGRID
-529 CGCNVHN
+529 QGCSVHN

-546 WQKWQKWQNDP
+546 WQNDP
-557 KSQNNPKDYSKF
+557 EEYSKF

-582 QKPMKGYDCLNEDVL
+582 QKPMKGYPVLNDDVL

-647 KVKGDWS
+647 KEKGDWS

-661 NEEAKQRFQEA
+661 NEEAMRKLSKRFQEA
-672 LSNQGGRETIPPI
+672 LSNLSEEKQSPQ
-685 GHDLKEGKE
+685 

>member
-16 FLSDGQYVIPIYQ
+16 FLSDEQYVIPIYQ

-39 LQLLEDVSDY
+39 LQLLEDISDY

-63 VVFVRNVNG
+63 VVFVRNMNG

-95 NHEGKADWFKQ
+95 KHEGKADWFKQ

-121 RRLQEGMQSEHP
+121 RRLQEDMQSEHP

-145 KKHLIPVLEAKGLDK
+145 KKHLIPVLEAKELDK

-212 QPEEHPLFHW
+212 QPEEHSLFHR

-232 YVQMNFSIEQRRII
+232 YVQMKFSVGNRTILFGEDWRELQ
-246 FDDQWA
+246 FDQFDH
-252 ELRHR
+252 LR
-257 HFEALGEAFGKDN
+257 EALFKQKDGEQNSKENNAP
-270 GKLIETEEDGAAHTL
+270 LTL
-285 NSLFEDAKKEV
+285 NRLFEDTKKGSRYGQSEV
-296 RYELPNDGNS
+296 GSE
-306 DDGTPDR
+306 GTGEQER
-313 FGSIANFPNFLL
+313 FGSIINFPNFLL
-325 QALKVCYHDS
+325 QVLKVCYHGS
-335 EFYWP
+335 KFYQ
-340 EVDEAI
+340 EKIDEQI
-346 KLDDKGLISTF
+346 RLDDKGLIPIFET
-357 QMVLKSMADEEERGR
+357 VLQSLDNEKKQAE
-372 FVRFFIMELLF
+372 FVKFFIIKLLF
-383 LRIQYDR
+383 WRTQYDR
-390 FVIKRE
+390 YVIKRE
-396 SINDAESWSLKSIR
+396 ENNGTESWSLKTIQ
-410 KYDNSNKVKYVNT
+410 KYDKNKVDYVNT
-423 FSSNDSEEESENH
+423 FSDEGED
-436 AAKAIRLL
+436 AKAVRLL

-459 WLNAVL
+459 WLNALL
-465 YAVYREEAITR
+465 YALALFHALEIRKEPISA
-476 SDLRERLYDLA
+476 SFLRDELYNLA
-487 RCFMLDVYLA
+487 CSFMLDVYLA
-497 GEGKVHRF
+497 KEKTTFEDIVYRQKGKPAHDLNN
-505 EEIVFRERYEPE
+505 ID
-517 NRIEEIN
+517 
-524 WRRID
+524 WGRID
-529 CGCNVHN
+529 QGCSVHN

-546 WQKWQKWQNDP
+546 WQNAPQKYP
-557 KSQNNPKDYSKF
+557 KF

-582 QKPMKGYDCLNEDVL
+582 QKPMKGYPVLNDDVL

-672 LSNQGGRETIPPI
+672 FSNLREEKQSPNRT
-685 GHDLKEGKE
+685 

>member
-1 MVKIDS
+1 MIDS
-7 EVKQLTVRE
+7 EVKHLTVRE
-16 FLSDGQYVIPIYQ
+16 FLSNGQYVIPIYQ

-39 LQLLEDVSDY
+39 LQLLEDISDY

-95 NHEGKADWFKQ
+95 KHEGKADWFKQ

-171 TILRI
+171 KILRI

-212 QPEEHPLFHW
+212 QPEEHPLFHR

-232 YVQMNFSIEQRRII
+232 YVQMKFSVENRTILFGENWRELE
-246 FDDQWA
+246 FDQFDS
-252 ELRHR
+252 LR
-257 HFEALGEAFGKDN
+257 EALFKQKDGEQKSKENSAP
-270 GKLIETEEDGAAHTL
+270 LTL
-285 NSLFEDAKKEV
+285 NRLFEDAKKGSKYGQSEV
-296 RYELPNDGNS
+296 GSE
-306 DDGTPDR
+306 GTGEQER
-313 FGSIANFPNFLL
+313 FGSIINFPNFLL
-325 QALKVCYHDS
+325 QVLKVCYHRS
-335 EFYWP
+335 EFYQ
-340 EVDEAI
+340 EKIDEQI
-346 KLDDKGLISTF
+346 RLDDKGLIPIFET
-357 QMVLKSMADEEERGR
+357 VLRSLDNEEKQAE
-372 FVRFFIMELLF
+372 FVKFFIIKLLF
-383 LRIQYDR
+383 LRTQYDR
-390 FVIKRE
+390 YVIKRE
-396 SINDAESWSLKSIR
+396 EHNGTESWSLKTIQ
-410 KYDNSNKVKYVNT
+410 KYDKNKVDYVNT
-423 FSSNDSEEESENH
+423 FSDEGED
-436 AAKAIRLL
+436 AKAVRLL

-459 WLNAVL
+459 WLNALL
-465 YAVYREEAITR
+465 YALEIRKKQICA
-476 SDLRERLYDLA
+476 SFLRDELYNLA
-487 RCFMLDVYLA
+487 RSFMLDIYLA
-497 GEGKVHRF
+497 KEKTTFEDIVYHQEGKPAHD
-505 EEIVFRERYEPE
+505 
-517 NRIEEIN
+517 IN
-524 WRRID
+524 NIDWGRID
-529 CGCNVHN
+529 QGCSVHN

-546 WQKWQKWQNDP
+546 WQNAPQKYP
-557 KSQNNPKDYSKF
+557 KF

-582 QKPMKGYDCLNEDVL
+582 QKPMKGYPVLNDDVL

-647 KVKGDWS
+647 KEKGDWS

-672 LSNQGGRETIPPI
+672 LRETPI

>member
-1 MVKIDS
+1 MVKIYS

-29 RNYDWGERET
+29 RNFDWGERET
-39 LQLLEDVSDY
+39 LQLLEDISDY

-95 NHEGKADWFKQ
+95 KHEGKADWFKQ

-145 KKHLIPVLEAKGLDK
+145 QKHLIHVLEAKRLDK

-171 TILRI
+171 KILRI

-212 QPEEHPLFHW
+212 QPEEHPLFHR

-232 YVQMNFSIEQRRII
+232 YVQMKFSVENRTILFGENWRELQ
-246 FDDQWA
+246 FDQFDS
-252 ELRHR
+252 LR
-257 HFEALGEAFGKDN
+257 EALFKQKDGEQKSKENSAP
-270 GKLIETEEDGAAHTL
+270 LTL
-285 NSLFEDAKKEV
+285 NRLFEDAKKGSRYGQSEV
-296 RYELPNDGNS
+296 GSE
-306 DDGTPDR
+306 GTGEQER
-313 FGSIANFPNFLL
+313 FGSIINFPNFLL
-325 QALKVCYHDS
+325 QVLKVCYHRS
-335 EFYWP
+335 EFYQ
-340 EVDEAI
+340 EKKIDEQI
-346 KLDDKGLISTF
+346 RLDDKGLIPIFET
-357 QMVLKSMADEEERGR
+357 VLRSLGNEEKQAE
-372 FVRFFIMELLF
+372 FVKFFIIKLLF
-383 LRIQYDR
+383 LRTQYDR
-390 FVIKRE
+390 YVIKRE
-396 SINDAESWSLKSIR
+396 EHNGTESWSLKTIQ
-410 KYDNSNKVKYVNT
+410 KYDKNKVDYVNT
-423 FSSNDSEEESENH
+423 FSSNDEGGD
-436 AAKAIRLL
+436 AKAVRLL

-459 WLNAVL
+459 WLNALL
-465 YAVYREEAITR
+465 YAVDRKEQVSA
-476 SDLRERLYDLA
+476 SFLRERLYNLA
-487 RCFMLDVYLA
+487 CSFMLDIYLA
-497 GEGKVHRF
+497 KEKTTFEDIVYNQEGKPAHDLNN
-505 EEIVFRERYEPE
+505 ID
-517 NRIEEIN
+517 
-524 WRRID
+524 WGRID
-529 CGCNVHN
+529 QGCSVHN

-546 WQKWQKWQNDP
+546 WQNAPQKYP
-557 KSQNNPKDYSKF
+557 KF

-582 QKPMKGYDCLNEDVL
+582 QKPMKGYPVLNDDVL

-647 KVKGDWS
+647 KEKGDWS

-661 NEEAKQRFQEA
+661 NEEAMRKLSSVFRKQ
-672 LSNQGGRETIPPI
+672 LSNQGEEEQSPNRT
-685 GHDLKEGKE
+685 

>member
-1 MVKIDS
+1 MVKIDR

-95 NHEGKADWFKQ
+95 KHEGKADWFKQ

-145 KKHLIPVLEAKGLDK
+145 KKHLFPVLEAKELDK

-171 TILRI
+171 KILRI

-212 QPEEHPLFHW
+212 QPEEHPLFHR

-232 YVQMNFSIEQRRII
+232 YVQMKFSVENRTILFGEKWKELQ
-246 FDDQWA
+246 FDQFDR
-252 ELRHR
+252 LR
-257 HFEALGEAFGKDN
+257 EALFKQKDGEQKSKENSAP
-270 GKLIETEEDGAAHTL
+270 LTL
-285 NSLFEDAKKEV
+285 NRLFEDAKKGSRYGQSEV
-296 RYELPNDGNS
+296 GSE
-306 DDGTPDR
+306 GTGEQER
-313 FGSIANFPNFLL
+313 FGSIINFPNFLL
-325 QALKVCYHDS
+325 QVLKVCYHRS
-335 EFYWP
+335 EFYQ
-340 EVDEAI
+340 EKKIDEQI
-346 KLDDKGLISTF
+346 RLDDKDLIPIFET
-357 QMVLKSMADEEERGR
+357 VLRSLDNEEKQAE
-372 FVRFFIMELLF
+372 FVKFFIIKLLF
-383 LRIQYDR
+383 LRTQYDR
-390 FVIKRE
+390 YVIKRE
-396 SINDAESWSLKSIR
+396 ENNGTESWSLKTIQ
-410 KYDNSNKVKYVNT
+410 KYDKNKVDYVNT
-423 FSSNDSEEESENH
+423 FSDEGGD
-436 AAKAIRLL
+436 AKAVRLL

-459 WLNAVL
+459 WLNALL
-465 YAVYREEAITR
+465 YALFHAPEIRKEPISA
-476 SDLRERLYDLA
+476 SFLRDELYNLA
-487 RCFMLDVYLA
+487 CSFMLDIYLA
-497 GEGKVHRF
+497 KEKTTFEDIVYRQEGKPAHDLNN
-505 EEIVFRERYEPE
+505 ID
-517 NRIEEIN
+517 
-524 WRRID
+524 WGRID
-529 CGCNVHN
+529 QGCSVHN

-546 WQKWQKWQNDP
+546 WQNAPQKYP
-557 KSQNNPKDYSKF
+557 KF

-582 QKPMKGYDCLNEDVL
+582 QKPMKGYPVLNDDVL

-661 NEEAKQRFQEA
+661 NEEAMRKLSSVFQEA
-672 LSNQGGRETIPPI
+672 LSNQREEKQSPNRT
-685 GHDLKEGKE
+685 

>member
-1 MVKIDS
+1 MVMIDS

-39 LQLLEDVSDY
+39 LQLLEDISDY
-49 AQKNSNQKY
+49 AQKNNNQKY

-95 NHEGKADWFKQ
+95 KHEGKADWFKQ

-212 QPEEHPLFHW
+212 QPEEHPLFHR

-232 YVQMNFSIEQRRII
+232 YVQMKFSVENRTILFGEKWKELQ
-246 FDDQWA
+246 FDQFDC
-252 ELRHR
+252 LR
-257 HFEALGEAFGKDN
+257 EALFKQKDGEQKSKENSAP
-270 GKLIETEEDGAAHTL
+270 LTL
-285 NSLFEDAKKEV
+285 NRLFEDAKKGSRYGQSEV
-296 RYELPNDGNS
+296 GSEGMGEQERL
-306 DDGTPDR
+306 
-313 FGSIANFPNFLL
+313 GSIINFPNFLL
-325 QALKVCYHDS
+325 QVLKVCYHRS
-335 EFYWP
+335 EFYQ
-340 EVDEAI
+340 EKIDEQI
-346 KLDDKGLISTF
+346 RLDDKDLIPIFET
-357 QMVLKSMADEEERGR
+357 VLRSLDNEEKQAE
-372 FVRFFIMELLF
+372 FVKFFIIKLLF
-383 LRIQYDR
+383 LRTQYDR
-390 FVIKRE
+390 YVIKRE
-396 SINDAESWSLKSIR
+396 ENNGTESWSLKTIQ
-410 KYDNSNKVKYVNT
+410 KYDKNKVDYVNT
-423 FSSNDSEEESENH
+423 FSDEGGD
-436 AAKAIRLL
+436 AKAVRLL

-459 WLNAVL
+459 WLNALLHALHRDEPVTASFLRNEL
-465 YAVYREEAITR
+465 YN
-476 SDLRERLYDLA
+476 LA
-487 RCFMLDVYLA
+487 CSFMLDIYLA
-497 GEGKVHRF
+497 KEKTTFEDIVYRQEGKPAHDLNN
-505 EEIVFRERYEPE
+505 ID
-517 NRIEEIN
+517 
-524 WRRID
+524 WGRID
-529 CGCNVHN
+529 QGCSVHN

-546 WQKWQKWQNDP
+546 WQNAP
-557 KSQNNPKDYSKF
+557 EEYSKF

-636 SLKLLEMMDVV
+636 SLKLLEMMNVV
-647 KVKGDWS
+647 KEKGDWG

-661 NEEAKQRFQEA
+661 NEEAKKRFQKA
-672 LSNQGGRETIPPI
+672 LSNLKEENNPQI

>member
-1 MVKIDS
+1 MIDS

-39 LQLLEDVSDY
+39 LQLLEDISDY

-72 TTYFEMIDGQQ
+72 TTYFEIIDGQQ
-83 RLTTLTILASLL
+83 RLTTLTILVSLL
-95 NHEGKADWFKQ
+95 KHEGKADWFKQ

-171 TILRI
+171 KILRI

-212 QPEEHPLFHW
+212 QPEEHPLFHR

-232 YVQMNFSIEQRRII
+232 YVQMKFSVENRTILFGEKWKELQ
-246 FDDQWA
+246 FDQFDR
-252 ELRHR
+252 LR
-257 HFEALGEAFGKDN
+257 EALFKQKDGEQKSKENSAP
-270 GKLIETEEDGAAHTL
+270 LTL
-285 NSLFEDAKKEV
+285 NRLFEDAKKGSRYGQSEV
-296 RYELPNDGNS
+296 RSE
-306 DDGTPDR
+306 GTGEQER
-313 FGSIANFPNFLL
+313 FGSIINFPNFLL
-325 QALKVCYHDS
+325 QVLKVCYHRS
-335 EFYWP
+335 EFYH
-340 EVDEAI
+340 EKIDEQI
-346 KLDDKGLISTF
+346 RLDDKDLIPIFET
-357 QMVLKSMADEEERGR
+357 VLRSLDNEEKQAE
-372 FVRFFIMELLF
+372 FVKFFIIKLLF
-383 LRIQYDR
+383 LRTQYDR
-390 FVIKRE
+390 YVIKRE
-396 SINDAESWSLKSIR
+396 ENNGTESWSLKTIQ
-410 KYDNSNKVKYVNT
+410 KYDKNKVDYVNT
-423 FSSNDSEEESENH
+423 FSDEGGD
-436 AAKAIRLL
+436 AKAVRLL

-459 WLNAVL
+459 WLNALL
-465 YAVYREEAITR
+465 YAVDRKEQVSA
-476 SDLRERLYDLA
+476 SFLRNELYNLA
-487 RCFMLDVYLA
+487 CSFMLDIYLA
-497 GEGKVHRF
+497 KEKTTFEDIVYRQEGKPAHDLNN
-505 EEIVFRERYEPE
+505 ID
-517 NRIEEIN
+517 
-524 WRRID
+524 WGRID
-529 CGCNVHN
+529 QGCSVHN

-546 WQKWQKWQNDP
+546 WQNAP
-557 KSQNNPKDYSKF
+557 EDYSKF

-661 NEEAKQRFQEA
+661 NEEAKQRFQKA
-672 LSNQGGRETIPPI
+672 LSNLREENNPQI

>member
-95 NHEGKADWFKQ
+95 KHEGKADWFKQ

-160 AQFAD
+160 AKFAD

-176 PLPHDTQLNHYFEI
+176 PLPHETQLNHYFEI

-212 QPEEHPLFHW
+212 QPEEHSLFHW

-232 YVQMNFSIEQRRII
+232 YVQMNFSVENRTIL
-246 FDDQWA
+246 FDENWRELQFDQFDS
-252 ELRHR
+252 LR
-257 HFEALGEAFGKDN
+257 EALFKQKDSEQKSKEN
-270 GKLIETEEDGAAHTL
+270 SAPLTL
-285 NSLFEDAKKEV
+285 NRLFEDAKKGSKYGQSEV
-296 RYELPNDGNS
+296 GSE
-306 DDGTPDR
+306 GTGEQER
-313 FGSIANFPNFLL
+313 FGSIINFPNFLL
-325 QALKVCYHDS
+325 QVLKVCYHRS
-335 EFYWP
+335 EFYQ
-340 EVDEAI
+340 EEKKIDEQI
-346 KLDDKGLISTF
+346 RLDDKGLIPIFET
-357 QMVLKSMADEEERGR
+357 VLRSLDNEEKQAE
-372 FVRFFIMELLF
+372 FVKFFIIKLLF
-383 LRIQYDR
+383 LRTQYDR
-390 FVIKRE
+390 YVIKRE
-396 SINDAESWSLKSIR
+396 KHNGTESWSLKTIQ
-410 KYDNSNKVKYVNT
+410 KYDKNKVGYVNT
-423 FSSNDSEEESENH
+423 FSDEGED
-436 AAKAIRLL
+436 AKAVQLL

-459 WLNAVL
+459 WLNALL
-465 YAVYREEAITR
+465 YALFHAPKIEEEQVSTSFLR
-476 SDLRERLYDLA
+476 DLRNRLYNLA
-487 RCFMLDVYLA
+487 RSFMLDIYLA
-497 GEGKVHRF
+497 KEKTTFEDIVYHQEGKPAHDLNN
-505 EEIVFRERYEPE
+505 ID
-517 NRIEEIN
+517 
-524 WRRID
+524 WGRID
-529 CGCNVHN
+529 QGCSVHN

-546 WQKWQKWQNDP
+546 WQNAPQKYP
-557 KSQNNPKDYSKF
+557 KF

-582 QKPMKGYDCLNEDVL
+582 QKPMKGYPVLHDDVL

-661 NEEAKQRFQEA
+661 NEEAMRKLSRVFQEA
-672 LSNQGGRETIPPI
+672 LSNQREEKQSPQ
-685 GHDLKEGKE
+685 

>member
-39 LQLLEDVSDY
+39 LQLLEDISDY

-95 NHEGKADWFKQ
+95 KHEGKADWFKQ

-116 ADEAL
+116 ADDAL

-212 QPEEHPLFHW
+212 QPEEHPIFHR

-232 YVQMNFSIEQRRII
+232 YVQMKFSVENRTILFGEKWRELQ
-246 FDDQWA
+246 FDQFDP
-252 ELRHR
+252 LR
-257 HFEALGEAFGKDN
+257 EALFKQKDGEQKSKENSAP
-270 GKLIETEEDGAAHTL
+270 LTL
-285 NSLFEDAKKEV
+285 NRLFEDAKKGSKYGQSEV
-296 RYELPNDGNS
+296 GSE
-306 DDGTPDR
+306 GTGEQER
-313 FGSIANFPNFLL
+313 FGSIINFPNFLL
-325 QALKVCYHDS
+325 QVLKVCYHRS
-335 EFYWP
+335 EFYKK
-340 EVDEAI
+340 EIDEQI
-346 KLDDKGLISTF
+346 RLDDKGLIPIFET
-357 QMVLKSMADEEERGR
+357 VLRSLDNEEKQAE
-372 FVRFFIMELLF
+372 FVKFFIIKLLF
-383 LRIQYDR
+383 LRTQYDR
-390 FVIKRE
+390 YVIKRE
-396 SINDAESWSLKSIR
+396 EHNGTESWSLKTIQ
-410 KYDNSNKVKYVNT
+410 KYDKNKVGYVNT
-423 FSSNDSEEESENH
+423 FSDEGGD
-436 AAKAIRLL
+436 AKAVQLL

-459 WLNAVL
+459 WLNALL
-465 YAVYREEAITR
+465 YALNRDEPVTA
-476 SDLRERLYDLA
+476 SFLRKQLYNLA
-487 RCFMLDVYLA
+487 CRFMLDIYLA
-497 GEGKVHRF
+497 KEKTTFEDIVYHQEGKPAHDLNN
-505 EEIVFRERYEPE
+505 ID
-517 NRIEEIN
+517 
-524 WRRID
+524 WGRID
-529 CGCNVHN
+529 QGCSVHN

-546 WQKWQKWQNDP
+546 WQNAPQKYP
-557 KSQNNPKDYSKF
+557 KF

-582 QKPMKGYDCLNEDVL
+582 QKTMKGYPVLNDDVL

-672 LSNQGGRETIPPI
+672 FSNLREEKQSPNRT
-685 GHDLKEGKE
+685 

>member
-39 LQLLEDVSDY
+39 LQLLEDISDY

-95 NHEGKADWFKQ
+95 KHEGKADWFKQ

-121 RRLQEGMQSEHP
+121 RRLQEDMQSEHP

-145 KKHLIPVLEAKGLDK
+145 KKHLIPVLEAKRLDK

-212 QPEEHPLFHW
+212 QPEEHSLFHR

-232 YVQMNFSIEQRRII
+232 YVQMKFSVGNRTILFGEDWRELQ
-246 FDDQWA
+246 FDQFDH
-252 ELRHR
+252 LR
-257 HFEALGEAFGKDN
+257 EALFKQKDGEQNSKENNAP
-270 GKLIETEEDGAAHTL
+270 LTL
-285 NSLFEDAKKEV
+285 NRLFEDAKKGSRYGQSEV
-296 RYELPNDGNS
+296 GSE
-306 DDGTPDR
+306 GTGEQER
-313 FGSIANFPNFLL
+313 FGSIINFPNFLL
-325 QALKVCYHDS
+325 QVLKVCYHRS
-335 EFYWP
+335 EFYKK
-340 EVDEAI
+340 EIDERI
-346 KLDDKGLISTF
+346 RLDDKGLIPIFET
-357 QMVLKSMADEEERGR
+357 VLQSLANEEKQAE
-372 FVRFFIMELLF
+372 FVKFFIIKLLF
-383 LRIQYDR
+383 LRTQYDR
-390 FVIKRE
+390 YVIKRE
-396 SINDAESWSLKSIR
+396 EHNGTESWSLKTIQ
-410 KYDNSNKVKYVNT
+410 KYDKNKVDYVNT
-423 FSSNDSEEESENH
+423 FSDEGED
-436 AAKAIRLL
+436 AKAVRLL

-459 WLNAVL
+459 WLNALLYVL
-465 YAVYREEAITR
+465 EIRKEQISA
-476 SDLRERLYDLA
+476 SFLRNELYNLA
-487 RCFMLDVYLA
+487 CSFMLDIYLA
-497 GEGKVHRF
+497 KEKTTFEDIVYRQEGKPAHDLNN
-505 EEIVFRERYEPE
+505 ID
-517 NRIEEIN
+517 
-524 WRRID
+524 WGRID
-529 CGCNVHN
+529 QGCSVHN

-546 WQKWQKWQNDP
+546 WQNAPQKYP
-557 KSQNNPKDYSKF
+557 KF

-647 KVKGDWS
+647 KEKGDWS

-672 LSNQGGRETIPPI
+672 LRNLEEEKQSPQ
-685 GHDLKEGKE
+685 

>member
-39 LQLLEDVSDY
+39 LQLLEDISDY

-95 NHEGKADWFKQ
+95 KHEGKADWFKQ

-145 KKHLIPVLEAKGLDK
+145 KKHLFPVLEAKGLDK
-160 AQFAD
+160 AKFAD

-171 TILRI
+171 KILRI

-212 QPEEHPLFHW
+212 QPEEHPLFHR

-232 YVQMNFSIEQRRII
+232 YVQMKFSVENRTILFGENWRELQ
-246 FDDQWA
+246 FDQFDS
-252 ELRHR
+252 LR
-257 HFEALGEAFGKDN
+257 EALFKQKDGEQKSKENSAP
-270 GKLIETEEDGAAHTL
+270 LTL
-285 NSLFEDAKKEV
+285 NRLFEDAKKGSRYGQSEV
-296 RYELPNDGNS
+296 GSE
-306 DDGTPDR
+306 GTGEQER
-313 FGSIANFPNFLL
+313 FGSIINFPNFLL
-325 QALKVCYHDS
+325 QVLKVCYHRS
-335 EFYWP
+335 EFYQ
-340 EVDEAI
+340 EKKIEEKKIDEQI
-346 KLDDKGLISTF
+346 RLDDKDLIPIFET
-357 QMVLKSMADEEERGR
+357 VLRSLDNEEKQAE
-372 FVRFFIMELLF
+372 FVKFFIIKLLF
-383 LRIQYDR
+383 LRTQYDR
-390 FVIKRE
+390 YVIKRE
-396 SINDAESWSLKSIR
+396 ENNGTESWSLKTIQ
-410 KYDNSNKVKYVNT
+410 KYDKNKVDYVNT
-423 FSSNDSEEESENH
+423 FSDEGGD
-436 AAKAIRLL
+436 AKAVRLL

-459 WLNAVL
+459 WLNALL
-465 YAVYREEAITR
+465 YALFHAPEIRKEPISA
-476 SDLRERLYDLA
+476 SFLRDELYNLA
-487 RCFMLDVYLA
+487 CSFMLDIYLA
-497 GEGKVHRF
+497 KEKTTFEDIVYRQKGKPAHDLNN
-505 EEIVFRERYEPE
+505 ID
-517 NRIEEIN
+517 
-524 WRRID
+524 WGRID
-529 CGCNVHN
+529 QGCSVHN

-546 WQKWQKWQNDP
+546 WQNAPQKYP
-557 KSQNNPKDYSKF
+557 KF

-672 LSNQGGRETIPPI
+672 LSNLREEKQSPNRI
-685 GHDLKEGKE
+685 

>member
-39 LQLLEDVSDY
+39 LQLLEDISDY

-72 TTYFEMIDGQQ
+72 TSYFEMIDGQQ

-95 NHEGKADWFKQ
+95 KHEGKADWFKQ

-145 KKHLIPVLEAKGLDK
+145 KKHLIPVLEAKELDK
-160 AQFAD
+160 AQFGD

-171 TILRI
+171 KILRI

-212 QPEEHPLFHW
+212 QPEEHSLFHW

-232 YVQMNFSIEQRRII
+232 YVQMNFSVENRTIL
-246 FDDQWA
+246 FDENWRELQFDQFDS
-252 ELRHR
+252 LR
-257 HFEALGEAFGKDN
+257 EALFKQKDSEQKSKEN
-270 GKLIETEEDGAAHTL
+270 SAPLTL
-285 NSLFEDAKKEV
+285 NRLFEDAKKGSKYGQSEV
-296 RYELPNDGNS
+296 GSE
-306 DDGTPDR
+306 GTGEQER
-313 FGSIANFPNFLL
+313 FGSIINFPNFLL
-325 QALKVCYHDS
+325 QVLKVCYHRS
-335 EFYWP
+335 EFYQ
-340 EVDEAI
+340 EEKKIDEQI
-346 KLDDKGLISTF
+346 RLDDKGLIPIFET
-357 QMVLKSMADEEERGR
+357 VLQSLANEEKQAE
-372 FVRFFIMELLF
+372 FVKFFIIKLLF
-383 LRIQYDR
+383 LRTQYDR
-390 FVIKRE
+390 YVIKRE
-396 SINDAESWSLKSIR
+396 KHNGTESWSLKTIQ
-410 KYDNSNKVKYVNT
+410 KYDKNKVGYVNT
-423 FSSNDSEEESENH
+423 FSDEGED
-436 AAKAIRLL
+436 AKAVQLL

-459 WLNAVL
+459 WLNALL
-465 YAVYREEAITR
+465 YALFHAPKIGEEQVSASFLR
-476 SDLRERLYDLA
+476 DLRNQLYNLA
-487 RCFMLDVYLA
+487 RSFMLDVYLA
-497 GEGKVHRF
+497 KEKTTFEDIVYRQKGKPAHDLNN
-505 EEIVFRERYEPE
+505 ID
-517 NRIEEIN
+517 
-524 WRRID
+524 WGRID
-529 CGCNVHN
+529 QGCSVHN

-546 WQKWQKWQNDP
+546 WQKWQNDT
-557 KSQNNPKDYSKF
+557 KSQNDSEDYSKF

-672 LSNQGGRETIPPI
+672 LRETPI

>member
-39 LQLLEDVSDY
+39 LQLLEDISDY

-95 NHEGKADWFKQ
+95 KHEGKADWFKQ

-160 AQFAD
+160 TQFAD

-212 QPEEHPLFHW
+212 QPEEHPLFHR

-232 YVQMNFSIEQRRII
+232 YVQMKFSVENRTILFGEKWKELQ
-246 FDDQWA
+246 FDQFDR
-252 ELRHR
+252 LR
-257 HFEALGEAFGKDN
+257 EALFKQKDGEQKSKENSAP
-270 GKLIETEEDGAAHTL
+270 LTL
-285 NSLFEDAKKEV
+285 NRLFEDAKKGSRYGQSEV
-296 RYELPNDGNS
+296 GSE
-306 DDGTPDR
+306 GTGEQER
-313 FGSIANFPNFLL
+313 FGSIINFPNFLL
-325 QALKVCYHDS
+325 QVLKVCYHRS
-335 EFYWP
+335 EFYQ
-340 EVDEAI
+340 EKIDEQI
-346 KLDDKGLISTF
+346 RLDDKDLIPIFET
-357 QMVLKSMADEEERGR
+357 VLQSLANEEKQAK
-372 FVRFFIMELLF
+372 FVKFFIIKLLF
-383 LRIQYDR
+383 LRTQYDR
-390 FVIKRE
+390 YVIKRE
-396 SINDAESWSLKSIR
+396 EHNGTESWSLKTIQ
-410 KYDNSNKVKYVNT
+410 KYDKNKVDYVNT
-423 FSSNDSEEESENH
+423 FSDEGGD
-436 AAKAIRLL
+436 AKAVQLL

-459 WLNAVL
+459 WLNALLYVL
-465 YAVYREEAITR
+465 EIRKEQISA
-476 SDLRERLYDLA
+476 SFLRNELYNLA
-487 RCFMLDVYLA
+487 CSFMLDIYLA
-497 GEGKVHRF
+497 KEKTTFEDIVYHQEGKPAHDLNN
-505 EEIVFRERYEPE
+505 ID
-517 NRIEEIN
+517 
-524 WRRID
+524 WGRID
-529 CGCNVHN
+529 QGCSVHN

-546 WQKWQKWQNDP
+546 WQNAPQKYP
-557 KSQNNPKDYSKF
+557 KF

-647 KVKGDWS
+647 KEKGDWS

-672 LSNQGGRETIPPI
+672 LSNLREEKQSPI
-685 GHDLKEGKE
+685 GHDLKDGKE

>member
-145 KKHLIPVLEAKGLDK
+145 KKHLTPVLEAKGLDK
-160 AQFAD
+160 ARFAD

-171 TILRI
+171 KILRI

-212 QPEEHPLFHW
+212 QPEEHSLFHW

-232 YVQMNFSIEQRRII
+232 YVQMNFSVENRTIL
-246 FDDQWA
+246 FDENWRELQFDQFDS
-252 ELRHR
+252 LR
-257 HFEALGEAFGKDN
+257 EALFKQKDSEQKSKEN
-270 GKLIETEEDGAAHTL
+270 SAPLTL
-285 NSLFEDAKKEV
+285 NRLFEDAKKGSRYGQSEV
-296 RYELPNDGNS
+296 GSE
-306 DDGTPDR
+306 GTGEQER
-313 FGSIANFPNFLL
+313 FGSIINFPNFLL
-325 QALKVCYHDS
+325 QVLKVCYHRS
-335 EFYWP
+335 EFYQ
-340 EVDEAI
+340 EEKKIDEQI
-346 KLDDKGLISTF
+346 RLDDKGLIPIF
-357 QMVLKSMADEEERGR
+357 ENVLRSLDNEEKQAE
-372 FVRFFIMELLF
+372 FVKFFIIKLLF
-383 LRIQYDR
+383 LRTQYDR
-390 FVIKRE
+390 YVIKRE
-396 SINDAESWSLKSIR
+396 KHNGTESWSLKTIQ
-410 KYDNSNKVKYVNT
+410 KYDKNKVGYVNT
-423 FSSNDSEEESENH
+423 FSDEGED
-436 AAKAIRLL
+436 AKAVQLL

-459 WLNAVL
+459 WLNALL
-465 YAVYREEAITR
+465 YALEIRKKQICA
-476 SDLRERLYDLA
+476 SFLRDELYNLA
-487 RCFMLDVYLA
+487 CSFMLDIYLA
-497 GEGKVHRF
+497 KEKTTFEDIVYHQEGKPAHDLNN
-505 EEIVFRERYEPE
+505 ID
-517 NRIEEIN
+517 
-524 WRRID
+524 WGRID
-529 CGCNVHN
+529 QGCSVHN

-546 WQKWQKWQNDP
+546 WQNAPQKYP
-557 KSQNNPKDYSKF
+557 KF
-569 DFSYRTSVEHFYP
+569 DFSYRTAVEHFYP
-582 QKPMKGYDCLNEDVL
+582 QKPMKGYPVLNDDVL

-661 NEEAKQRFQEA
+661 NEEAMRKLSSVFQEA
-672 LSNQGGRETIPPI
+672 LSNQREEKQSPNRT
-685 GHDLKEGKE
+685 

>member
-1 MVKIDS
+1 MIDS

-39 LQLLEDVSDY
+39 LQLLEDISDY

-95 NHEGKADWFKQ
+95 KHEGKADWFKQ

-160 AQFAD
+160 AKFAD

-171 TILRI
+171 KILRI

-212 QPEEHPLFHW
+212 QPEEHPLFHR

-232 YVQMNFSIEQRRII
+232 YVQMKFSVENRTILFGEKWKELQ
-246 FDDQWA
+246 FDQFDS
-252 ELRHR
+252 LR
-257 HFEALGEAFGKDN
+257 EALFKQKDGEQKSKENSAP
-270 GKLIETEEDGAAHTL
+270 LTL
-285 NSLFEDAKKEV
+285 NRLFEDAKKGSIYGQSEV
-296 RYELPNDGNS
+296 GSE
-306 DDGTPDR
+306 GTGEQER
-313 FGSIANFPNFLL
+313 FGSIINFPNFLL
-325 QALKVCYHDS
+325 QVLKVCYHRS
-335 EFYWP
+335 EFYQ
-340 EVDEAI
+340 EKIDEQI
-346 KLDDKGLISTF
+346 RLDDKDLIPIFET
-357 QMVLKSMADEEERGR
+357 VLQSLANEEKQAK
-372 FVRFFIMELLF
+372 FVKFFIIKLLF
-383 LRIQYDR
+383 LRTQYDR
-390 FVIKRE
+390 YVIKRE
-396 SINDAESWSLKSIR
+396 EHNGTESWSLKTIQ
-410 KYDNSNKVKYVNT
+410 KYDKNKVDYVNT
-423 FSSNDSEEESENH
+423 FSDEGGD
-436 AAKAIRLL
+436 AKAVQLL

-459 WLNAVL
+459 WLNALL
-465 YAVYREEAITR
+465 YALALFHAPEIRKEPISA
-476 SDLRERLYDLA
+476 SDLRGELYNLA
-487 RCFMLDVYLA
+487 RSFMLDVYLA
-497 GEGKVHRF
+497 KEKTTFEDIVYHQKGKPAHDLNN
-505 EEIVFRERYEPE
+505 ID
-517 NRIEEIN
+517 
-524 WRRID
+524 WGRID
-529 CGCNVHN
+529 QGCSVHN

-546 WQKWQKWQNDP
+546 WQNDP
-557 KSQNNPKDYSKF
+557 QKYPKF

-582 QKPMKGYDCLNEDVL
+582 QKPMKGYPVLNDDVL

-636 SLKLLEMMDVV
+636 SLKLLEMMDIV
-647 KVKGDWS
+647 KEKGDWS

-672 LSNQGGRETIPPI
+672 LSNQSPI